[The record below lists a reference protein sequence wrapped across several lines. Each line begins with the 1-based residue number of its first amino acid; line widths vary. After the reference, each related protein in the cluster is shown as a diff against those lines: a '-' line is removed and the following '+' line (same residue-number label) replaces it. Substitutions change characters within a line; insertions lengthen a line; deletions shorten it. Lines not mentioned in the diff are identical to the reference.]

1 MIPGGGGGIPSAGP
15 IPKAAEWKFSQVFG
29 ERMAGEEVQDGK
41 IVACFLG
48 QVQA

>member
-1 MIPGGGGGIPSAGP
+1 MISGGGGVPSAGT

-41 IVACFLG
+41 KWCMLSMCSCD
-48 QVQA
+48 